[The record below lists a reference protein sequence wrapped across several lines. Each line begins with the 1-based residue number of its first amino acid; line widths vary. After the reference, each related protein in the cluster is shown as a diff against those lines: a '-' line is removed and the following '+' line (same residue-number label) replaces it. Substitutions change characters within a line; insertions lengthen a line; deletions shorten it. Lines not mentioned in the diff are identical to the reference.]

1 VNILWKSILK
11 SPYKLKNPN
20 FPKRKTGTYYK
31 EGQPQFDEKI
41 VETIYQGNQ
50 EGGSSE
56 YWSTNIYESIPYA
69 LFGSTG
75 GDFRITGKPIIN
87 VAELTEDEVELFY
100 DFNDTTMMTGKE
112 HIRLG
117 GTGSENKIEFE
128 VMPTNEFNKYYNI
141 FKGNLISADVLTTAS
156 AKAVATAISVDSLFE
171 YKIFDITKDELEQGL
186 DTFPKLFDNL
196 NTSEQISKNDMDMFI
211 GNAVGVSMKQP
222 KELFLLLLQL
232 RLLEIKYG
240 IGG

>member
-1 VNILWKSILK
+1 MNILWKSILK

-50 EGGSSE
+50 EGGSSQ
-56 YWSTNIYESIPYA
+56 YWSTNIYESMPYA

-75 GDFRITGKPIIN
+75 EDFRMSGKPIIN
-87 VAELTEDEVELFY
+87 VAKLTEDEVELFY

-117 GTGSENKIEFE
+117 GSGSENKVEFE
-128 VMPTNEFNKYYNI
+128 VMPSNEFNKYYNI
-141 FKGNLISADVLTTAS
+141 FKGNLITADVLTTTS
-156 AKAVATAISVDSLFE
+156 AKLGATHFNIDELF
-171 YKIFDITKDELEQGL
+171 KTKMFDATKDQLQEGV
-186 DTFPKLFDNL
+186 DTFLKLFDNV
-196 NTSEQISKNDMDMFI
+196 NTSEKISKSDMDMFI
-211 GNAVGVSMKQP
+211 GNAVGVSINQP
-222 KELFLLLLQL
+222 SGLFALLLQL

>member
-1 VNILWKSILK
+1 MNILWKNILK
-11 SPYKLKNPN
+11 SPYRLKNPN
-20 FPKRKTGTYYK
+20 FDERETGSYWQEGLPK
-31 EGQPQFDEKI
+31 FDEKI

-56 YWSTNIYESIPYA
+56 YWSTNIYESMPYA

-87 VAELTEDEVELFY
+87 VAKLTEDEVELFY
-100 DFNDTTMMTGKE
+100 DFNDTTMMTGRQ
-112 HIRLG
+112 HIMLG
-117 GTGSENKIEFE
+117 GTGSENKVDFE
-128 VMPTNEFNKYYNI
+128 VMPTNEFNKYYTI
-141 FKGNLISADVLTTAS
+141 FKSNLIAADVLTTAS
-156 AKAVATAISVDSLFE
+156 AKAVATATNIDSLFG
-171 YKIFDITKDELEQGL
+171 YKIFNITKDELEQGL
-186 DTFPKLFDNL
+186 DTFPKLFNNL
-196 NTSEQISKNDMDMFI
+196 STSEQISKNDMDMFI
-211 GNAVGVSMKQP
+211 GNAVGVSMKRP

>member
-1 VNILWKSILK
+1 
-11 SPYKLKNPN
+11 
-20 FPKRKTGTYYK
+20 
-31 EGQPQFDEKI
+31 

-56 YWSTNIYESIPYA
+56 YWSTNIYESMPYA

-87 VAELTEDEVELFY
+87 VAKLTEDEVELFY
-100 DFNDTTMMTGKE
+100 DFNDTTMMTGRQ
-112 HIRLG
+112 HIMLG
-117 GTGSENKIEFE
+117 GTGSENKVDFE
-128 VMPTNEFNKYYNI
+128 VMPTNEFNKYYTI
-141 FKGNLISADVLTTAS
+141 FKSNLIAADVLTTAS
-156 AKAVATAISVDSLFE
+156 AKAVATATNIDSLFG
-171 YKIFDITKDELEQGL
+171 YKIFNITKDELEQGL
-186 DTFPKLFDNL
+186 DTFPKLFNNL
-196 NTSEQISKNDMDMFI
+196 STSEQISKNDMDMFI
-211 GNAVGVSMKQP
+211 GNAVGVSMKRP